1 MKVCGLDVHK
11 DSIFCA
17 IYDGKK
23 YSEVKEFSTMV
34 PSICS
39 MGSYLLS
46 EKVEKVAMEST
57 SIYWM
62 PVWNVLSD
70 MGLELMLVNP
80 FLIKQMPGRKSDV
93 KDAQW
98 IATLLYKDM
107 LRGSL
112 IPDERQRQLR
122 DYSRKYTKLQQ
133 KKTRLLQEM
142 DRILVMGGYRISSCV
157 SHTDGKSFLSVVDAL
172 IGGVTDPEALQKLVY
187 ASRENK
193 KSGRLKAAL
202 SGRLTE
208 SQQDILA
215 FAKQDFDL
223 TCSQIEACLKRM
235 ESICEDSY
243 ARQFELLK
251 TIPGVGKIAAM
262 TILAEIGADVEAFAD
277 SGRLTGWAGLRPRN
291 DESAGKYKSTAV
303 TKGNTYIRSILVQS
317 AWAAS
322 RIKGGFFQNKF
333 SRLVVRK
340 SSKKAIVAIAR
351 KILVIIWHVL
361 KDGKTYNPELV
372 HIPNPNKLSAQRDYH
387 LKQLEKINRQLDACQ
402 A

>member
-142 DRILVMGGYRISSCV
+142 DRLLVMGGYRISS
-157 SHTDGKSFLSVVDAL
+157 
-172 IGGVTDPEALQKLVY
+172 
-187 ASRENK
+187 
-193 KSGRLKAAL
+193 
-202 SGRLTE
+202 
-208 SQQDILA
+208 
-215 FAKQDFDL
+215 
-223 TCSQIEACLKRM
+223 
-235 ESICEDSY
+235 
-243 ARQFELLK
+243 
-251 TIPGVGKIAAM
+251 
-262 TILAEIGADVEAFAD
+262 
-277 SGRLTGWAGLRPRN
+277 
-291 DESAGKYKSTAV
+291 
-303 TKGNTYIRSILVQS
+303 
-317 AWAAS
+317 
-322 RIKGGFFQNKF
+322 
-333 SRLVVRK
+333 
-340 SSKKAIVAIAR
+340 
-351 KILVIIWHVL
+351 
-361 KDGKTYNPELV
+361 
-372 HIPNPNKLSAQRDYH
+372 
-387 LKQLEKINRQLDACQ
+387 
-402 A
+402 

>member
-57 SIYWM
+57 GIYWM
-62 PVWNVLSD
+62 PIWNVLSD

-98 IATLLYKDM
+98 IAVLLYKDM

-122 DYSRKYTKLQQ
+122 DYSRKYTRLQQ

-142 DRILVMGGYRISSCV
+142 
-157 SHTDGKSFLSVVDAL
+157 
-172 IGGVTDPEALQKLVY
+172 
-187 ASRENK
+187 
-193 KSGRLKAAL
+193 GR
-202 SGRLTE
+202 T
-208 SQQDILA
+208 Q
-215 FAKQDFDL
+215 AK
-223 TCSQIEACLKRM
+223 ER
-235 ESICEDSY
+235 
-243 ARQFELLK
+243 
-251 TIPGVGKIAAM
+251 
-262 TILAEIGADVEAFAD
+262 
-277 SGRLTGWAGLRPRN
+277 
-291 DESAGKYKSTAV
+291 
-303 TKGNTYIRSILVQS
+303 
-317 AWAAS
+317 
-322 RIKGGFFQNKF
+322 
-333 SRLVVRK
+333 
-340 SSKKAIVAIAR
+340 
-351 KILVIIWHVL
+351 
-361 KDGKTYNPELV
+361 
-372 HIPNPNKLSAQRDYH
+372 
-387 LKQLEKINRQLDACQ
+387 
-402 A
+402 